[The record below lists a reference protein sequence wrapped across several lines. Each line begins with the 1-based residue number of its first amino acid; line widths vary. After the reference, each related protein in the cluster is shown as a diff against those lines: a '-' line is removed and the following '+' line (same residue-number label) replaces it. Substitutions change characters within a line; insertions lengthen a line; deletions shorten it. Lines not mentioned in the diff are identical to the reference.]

1 MSGPAQMLGSLW
13 RTYGPVIVAG
23 GAALL
28 KQAPAGAAASTQ
40 GSGEGDRA
48 FMSPPSGPSRLGSTQ
63 SVLERK
69 KQLEAE
75 LAALQN
81 ANVEGYDVSDGGLEE
96 SGATLMPRAGEG
108 AIRTRT
114 SSSAS
119 DMRERAGARFEEV
132 EVPSDEEREQPGR
145 MGERPGKSQGQ
156 QPARRTSWFGWGAA
170 AAEDDR
176 AKRD

>member
-28 KQAPAGAAASTQ
+28 KQAPAGTAAAPQ

-145 MGERPGKSQGQ
+145 MGERSGQSQGQ

-170 AAEDDR
+170 AEDDR